1 MQTEQWELVL
11 LTLFEIATLTIPT
24 AIGSNKINMI
34 YWQKSIRLLLFDEK
48 VAGNKE
54 DQNSASNNPDD
65 SPLSFEK

>member
-48 VAGNKE
+48 VAGN
-54 DQNSASNNPDD
+54 
-65 SPLSFEK
+65 